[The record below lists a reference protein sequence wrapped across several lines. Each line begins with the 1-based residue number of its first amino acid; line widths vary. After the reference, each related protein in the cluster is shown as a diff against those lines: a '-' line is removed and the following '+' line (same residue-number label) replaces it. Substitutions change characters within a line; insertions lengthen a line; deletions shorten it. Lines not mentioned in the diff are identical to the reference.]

1 MSRTSKKKAKQ
12 KRNLVLA
19 AILAVILVG
28 GGAYCYFT
36 YFNKPAP
43 EVITEKTYT
52 EKEVFPGQ
60 DERDGKDTLV
70 KRDEVKEEAKENSDS
85 TSDEPGEN
93 PHKDGGDV
101 TSEISDAI
109 LEGSLEVHF
118 IDVGQ
123 GDASLIIFRDTN
135 PDNGDD
141 SAAMLVDAGDE
152 SKGTLVRNYI
162 NKHWSGDL
170 SYFVC
175 SHPDAD
181 HIGGAASVVSNMNIT
196 SEKVFAPDFKKD
208 TKTYENLL
216 NEISYKNYSYEM
228 PELFTE
234 YSLGLATFE
243 FFAPAH
249 EHSDANN
256 SSLVMKIWYGDESFL
271 FTGDCGEEEEQELAN
286 GSAASLLSADV
297 LKVGHHGSKTSTS
310 ADFLNLVSP
319 EYAVISCGE
328 GNSYGHPHAAALNN
342 LREKG
347 TSLFRTDDQGSVV
360 AKTDE
365 FGISWNATPCDNWTS
380 GGGE

>member
-1 MSRTSKKKAKQ
+1 MSRTSKRKAKQ

-70 KRDEVKEEAKENSDS
+70 KKDEAKENSDS
-85 TSDEPGEN
+85 TSDEPEEN
-93 PHKDGGDV
+93 SHEDDGDGGV
-101 TSEISDAI
+101 SDAK

-162 NKHWSGDL
+162 NKQWSGDL

-181 HIGGAASVVSNMNIT
+181 HIGGAASVVSNINIT

-249 EHSDANN
+249 EHSDTNN

-347 TSLFRTDDQGSVV
+347 VSLFRTDDQGSIV

-380 GGGE
+380 GGDE